1 MPVVDVEIVGKENT
15 DGLAGKIANCVGRVL
30 GMPKG
35 RTWVKLRFL
44 PEARYA
50 EHGGTPADV
59 RPVFVSLLLADVP
72 DVQERQRQV
81 ADLARELGKVCG
93 RPADNVHVLY
103 EAPAKGRMAFGGR
116 LVT

>member
-1 MPVVDVEIVGKENT
+1 MPIVDVEIVGKENT
-15 DGLAGKIANCVGRVL
+15 EGLAEKIANCVGRVL
-30 GMPKG
+30 GVPKG
-35 RTWVKLRFL
+35 HTWVKLRYL
-44 PEARYA
+44 PQAQYA
-50 EHGGTPADV
+50 EDGGTPPGV